1 MHPQFILIIACCACF
16 GWLALGF
23 SFAQTALLLLASSAV
38 LALGWL
44 AFVLTLACN

>member
-1 MHPQFILIIACCACF
+1 MNPAFIAIIAFCACF

-23 SFAQTALLLLASSAV
+23 SLLETALLLLASSAV

-44 AFVLTLACN
+44 AFALFLA